1 MANKAMKTARVW
13 DLPTRLFHWA
23 LVGTVC
29 TGWYLGEYRSF
40 STIQLHFYCGYATGA
55 LLAFRL
61 LWGLVGP
68 RNIRLSALFPSPRR
82 LRDYLKH
89 VLRRSPSGVAGHNPI
104 GSLSVIA
111 MLLLLLTQVGTG
123 LFSEDDSLF
132 SKGPLANYASE
143 AMRLELTAVHYISS
157 RLILAVII
165 LHVAA
170 ILFYYIWKRENL
182 IRPMITGWKSV
193 KDDSSE

>member
-157 RLILAVII
+157 RLILAVVI